1 MIGKVWTS
9 LTKCY
14 DVRDRRN
21 KVKARPVLIISEL
34 RNNDYTVLPVSSV
47 TKKENLDNDFDV
59 EISPAKYPLLN
70 INHISYVRTH
80 KQLTVH
86 MASLGKEISDLKKE
100 YPDLFLDIMSKREQW
115 NRLIDEKALN

>member
-1 MIGKVWTS
+1 MIGKVYTS
-9 LTKCY
+9 LMKY
-14 DVRDRRN
+14 YNSIERRN
-21 KVKARPVLIISEL
+21 KVKARPVLIISDL

-70 INHISYVRTH
+70 IHHISYIRTH

-86 MASLGKEISDLKKE
+86 MGSLGKEISDLKKE
-100 YPDLFLDIMSKREQW
+100 YPDLFLDIMAKREQW